1 MFSLFAVHNFA
12 FIVGVGQRL
21 VLRNIEINYTEMKNK
36 WIPACTLGLSLAFL
50 LLCTSCKKKNNITPL
65 PSGTTVRVMTVSD
78 VRAHYEQN
86 YSGTVEEE
94 SSASLSFQ
102 TAGTVQQ
109 IFVSDGMQV
118 KKGQKLAELDPV
130 SLKNAHDA
138 TLSTLKQA
146 RDAYKRYEQLH
157 KKGSLTE
164 IQWTEVQTKLQQA
177 VSMEGI
183 ARKNLENAVLK
194 APFDGIV
201 ADKSIATGV
210 TVLPGVP
217 VMKVVTIDQ
226 VNVKIPVPENEIADT
241 RIGQEASIIVPA
253 LKNKQFSGRIS
264 EKSVTANPI
273 SRTYNVKISIENA
286 EHQLMP
292 GMVCKVDIRQEDG
305 HSAGIVIPNSC
316 VQIDYAGQAFVWLV
330 RNGMATKRIITL
342 GGLTENGT
350 IVTNGLD
357 GGEQLIVEGAQK
369 VSEGS
374 NVIVR

>member
-1 MFSLFAVHNFA
+1 
-12 FIVGVGQRL
+12 
-21 VLRNIEINYTEMKNK
+21 MKK
-36 WIPACTLGLSLAFL
+36 KGLLHGAAGAAML
-50 LLCTSCKKKNNITPL
+50 LLFTSCQEKRTIAPL
-65 PSGTTVRVMTVSD
+65 PAGTSVRVMTVSD
-78 VRAHYEQN
+78 SRSHYEQN

-102 TAGTVQQ
+102 AAGSIRQVY
-109 IFVSDGMQV
+109 VSDGMSV
-118 KKGQKLAELDPV
+118 KKDQKLAELDPV

-138 TLSTLKQA
+138 ALSTLQQA
-146 RDAYKRYEQLH
+146 KDAYKRYEQLH

-177 VSMEGI
+177 SAMEGI

-194 APFDGIV
+194 APFNGII
-201 ADKSIATGV
+201 ADKTIETGV

-217 VMKVVTIDQ
+217 VMKIVTIDR

-241 RIGQEASIIVPA
+241 RIGQQASIVVPA
-253 LKNKQFSGRIS
+253 LKNKRFSGRIT

-273 SRTYNVKISIENA
+273 SRTYNVKISIENP
-286 EHQLMP
+286 EHELMP
-292 GMVCKVDIRQEDG
+292 GMVCKVDIRDESN
-305 HSAGIVIPNSC
+305 HLAGIVIPNSC

-330 RNGMATKRIITL
+330 RNGMATKRIITV

-350 IVTNGLD
+350 LVTNGLD
-357 GGEQLIVEGAQK
+357 GGEKLIVEGSQK

-374 NVIVR
+374 NVIEK

>member
-1 MFSLFAVHNFA
+1 
-12 FIVGVGQRL
+12 
-21 VLRNIEINYTEMKNK
+21 MKK
-36 WIPACTLGLSLAFL
+36 KGLLHGAAGAAML
-50 LLCTSCKKKNNITPL
+50 LLFTSCQEKRTIAPL
-65 PSGTTVRVMTVSD
+65 PAGTTVRVMTVSD
-78 VRAHYEQN
+78 SRSHYEQN

-102 TAGTVQQ
+102 AAGSIRQVY
-109 IFVSDGMQV
+109 VSDGMSV
-118 KKGQKLAELDPV
+118 KKDQKLAELDPV

-138 TLSTLKQA
+138 ALSTLQQA
-146 RDAYKRYEQLH
+146 KDAYKRYEQLY

-177 VSMEGI
+177 SAMEGI

-194 APFDGIV
+194 APFNGII
-201 ADKSIATGV
+201 ADKTIETGV

-217 VMKVVTIDQ
+217 VMKIVTIDR

-241 RIGQEASIIVPA
+241 RIGQQASIVVPA
-253 LKNKQFSGRIS
+253 LKNKRFSGRIT

-273 SRTYNVKISIENA
+273 SRTYNVKISIENP
-286 EHQLMP
+286 EHELMP
-292 GMVCKVDIRQEDG
+292 GMVCKVDIRDESN
-305 HSAGIVIPNSC
+305 HLAGIVIPNSC

-330 RNGMATKRIITL
+330 RNGMATKRIITV

-350 IVTNGLD
+350 LVTNGLD
-357 GGEQLIVEGAQK
+357 GGEKLIVEGAQK

-374 NVIVR
+374 NVIEK

>member
-1 MFSLFAVHNFA
+1 
-12 FIVGVGQRL
+12 
-21 VLRNIEINYTEMKNK
+21 MKK
-36 WIPACTLGLSLAFL
+36 KGLLHGAAGAAML
-50 LLCTSCKKKNNITPL
+50 LLFTSCQEKRTIAPL
-65 PSGTTVRVMTVSD
+65 PAGTTVRVMTVSD
-78 VRAHYEQN
+78 SRSHYEQN

-102 TAGTVQQ
+102 AAGSIRQVY
-109 IFVSDGMQV
+109 VSDGMSV
-118 KKGQKLAELDPV
+118 KKDQKLAELDPV

-138 TLSTLKQA
+138 ALSTLQQA
-146 RDAYKRYEQLH
+146 KDAYKRYEQLH

-177 VSMEGI
+177 SAMEGI

-194 APFDGIV
+194 APFNGII
-201 ADKSIATGV
+201 ADKTIETGV

-217 VMKVVTIDQ
+217 VMKIVTIDR

-241 RIGQEASIIVPA
+241 RIGQQASIVVPA
-253 LKNKQFSGRIS
+253 LKNKRFSGRIT

-273 SRTYNVKISIENA
+273 SRTYNVKISIENP
-286 EHQLMP
+286 EHELMP
-292 GMVCKVDIRQEDG
+292 GMVCKVDIQDESN
-305 HSAGIVIPNSC
+305 HLAGIVIPNSC

-330 RNGMATKRIITL
+330 RNGMATKRIITV

-350 IVTNGLD
+350 LVTNGLD
-357 GGEQLIVEGAQK
+357 GGEKLIVEGAQK

-374 NVIVR
+374 NVIEK

>member
-1 MFSLFAVHNFA
+1 
-12 FIVGVGQRL
+12 
-21 VLRNIEINYTEMKNK
+21 MKK
-36 WIPACTLGLSLAFL
+36 KGLLHGAAGAAML
-50 LLCTSCKKKNNITPL
+50 LLFTSCQEKRTIAPL
-65 PSGTTVRVMTVSD
+65 PAGTTVRVMTVSD
-78 VRAHYEQN
+78 SRSHYEQN

-102 TAGTVQQ
+102 AAGSIRQVY
-109 IFVSDGMQV
+109 VSDGMSV
-118 KKGQKLAELDPV
+118 KKDQKLAELDPV

-138 TLSTLKQA
+138 ALSTLQQA
-146 RDAYKRYEQLH
+146 KDAYKRYEQLH

-177 VSMEGI
+177 SAMEGI

-194 APFDGIV
+194 APFNGII
-201 ADKSIATGV
+201 ADKTIETGV

-217 VMKVVTIDQ
+217 VMKIVTIDR

-241 RIGQEASIIVPA
+241 RIGQQASIVVPA
-253 LKNKQFSGRIS
+253 LKNKRFSGRIT

-273 SRTYNVKISIENA
+273 SRTYNVKISIENP
-286 EHQLMP
+286 EHELMP
-292 GMVCKVDIRQEDG
+292 GMVCKVDIRDESN
-305 HSAGIVIPNSC
+305 HLAGIVIPNSC

-330 RNGMATKRIITL
+330 RNGMATKRIITV

-350 IVTNGLD
+350 LVTNGLD
-357 GGEQLIVEGAQK
+357 GGEKLIVEGSQK

-374 NVIVR
+374 NVIEK

>member
-1 MFSLFAVHNFA
+1 
-12 FIVGVGQRL
+12 
-21 VLRNIEINYTEMKNK
+21 MKNK

-109 IFVSDGMQV
+109 IFVSNGMQV

>member
-1 MFSLFAVHNFA
+1 
-12 FIVGVGQRL
+12 
-21 VLRNIEINYTEMKNK
+21 MKK
-36 WIPACTLGLSLAFL
+36 KGLLHGAAGAAML
-50 LLCTSCKKKNNITPL
+50 LLFTSCQEKRTIAPL
-65 PSGTTVRVMTVSD
+65 PAGTTVRVMTVSD
-78 VRAHYEQN
+78 SRSHYEQN

-102 TAGTVQQ
+102 AAGSIRQVY
-109 IFVSDGMQV
+109 VSDGMSV
-118 KKGQKLAELDPV
+118 KKDQKLAELDPV

-138 TLSTLKQA
+138 ALSTLQQA
-146 RDAYKRYEQLH
+146 KDAYKRYEQLH

-177 VSMEGI
+177 SAMEGI

-194 APFDGIV
+194 APFNGII
-201 ADKSIATGV
+201 ADKTIETGV

-217 VMKVVTIDQ
+217 VMKIVTIDR

-241 RIGQEASIIVPA
+241 RIGQQASIVVPA
-253 LKNKQFSGRIS
+253 LKNKRFSGRIT

-273 SRTYNVKISIENA
+273 SRTYNVKISIENP
-286 EHQLMP
+286 EHELMP
-292 GMVCKVDIRQEDG
+292 GMVCKVDIRDESN
-305 HSAGIVIPNSC
+305 HLAGIVIPNSC

-330 RNGMATKRIITL
+330 RNGMATKRIITV

-350 IVTNGLD
+350 LVTNGLD
-357 GGEQLIVEGAQK
+357 GGEKLIVEGAQK

-374 NVIVR
+374 NVIEK

>member
-1 MFSLFAVHNFA
+1 
-12 FIVGVGQRL
+12 
-21 VLRNIEINYTEMKNK
+21 MKNK
-36 WIPACTLGLSLAFL
+36 GFTVCALGLSAA
-50 LLCTSCKKKNNITPL
+50 LLCSCKEKSNISPI

-78 VRAHYEQN
+78 SRSHYEQN

-102 TAGTVQQ
+102 AAGSIEKVY
-109 IFVSDGMQV
+109 VSDGMQV
-118 KKGQKLAELDPV
+118 SKGQKLAELDPV
-130 SLKNAHDA
+130 SLKNAYDA

-146 RDAYKRYEQLH
+146 KDAYNRYSKLY

-177 VSMEGI
+177 TAMEGI

-201 ADKSIATGV
+201 ADKKIETGV
-210 TVLPGVP
+210 TVLPGAP
-217 VMKVVTIDQ
+217 VLKIVTIDR

-241 RIGQEASIIVPA
+241 HIGQEASIVVPA
-253 LKNKQFSGRIS
+253 LKNKRFHGSIT

-273 SRTYNVKISIENA
+273 SRTYNVKISIDNPFHE
-286 EHQLMP
+286 LMP
-292 GMVCKVDIRQEDG
+292 GMVCKVDIKEEG
-305 HSAGIVIPNSC
+305 NHLAGIVIPNSC

-330 RNGMATKRIITL
+330 RNGMATKRIITV
-342 GGLTENGT
+342 GGLTEEGT
-350 IVTNGLD
+350 LVTNGLD
-357 GGEQLIVEGAQK
+357 GGEKLIIEGAQK

-374 NVIVR
+374 NVIEK